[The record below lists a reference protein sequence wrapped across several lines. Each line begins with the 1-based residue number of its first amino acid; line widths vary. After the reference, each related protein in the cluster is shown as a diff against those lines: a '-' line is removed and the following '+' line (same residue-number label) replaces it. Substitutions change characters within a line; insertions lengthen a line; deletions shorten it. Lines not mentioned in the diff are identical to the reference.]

1 MERRY
6 LAKPSKGGAFHQHHQ
21 FQKGLLW
28 NTKISFKRDFRAH
41 VGHISACLGGLYGMV
56 AFLEIKTGKQMMLVN
71 GLGDGERSAGWRAM
85 HAGMGDDQLDGMETM
100 ACLQWRL

>member
-28 NTKISFKRDFRAH
+28 NTKISFKRNFRAH
-41 VGHISACLGGLYGMV
+41 VGHISAYLGGVYGMV
-56 AFLEIKTGKQMMLVN
+56 AFLEIKTGKTMMLVN
-71 GLGDGERSAGWRAM
+71 GLGRGGRECWVEVYA
-85 HAGMGDDQLDGMETM
+85 HVTGDDRLDGMGTM

>member
-1 MERRY
+1 
-6 LAKPSKGGAFHQHHQ
+6 
-21 FQKGLLW
+21 
-28 NTKISFKRDFRAH
+28 
-41 VGHISACLGGLYGMV
+41 MV